1 MSKFIE
7 DLHKEHNDKVDAE
20 VLENINIFFSSGDDI
35 GVSLIQRKCR
45 CGYFSAS
52 RVLQKLIDEGKVK
65 EGKNSSSVCTFL

>member
-20 VLENINIFFSSGDDI
+20 VLEKVNIFFSSGDDI

-65 EGKNSSSVCTFL
+65 EGKTSSSICTFL

>member
-7 DLHKEHNDKVDAE
+7 NLHKEHNDKVDAE
-20 VLENINIFFSSGDDI
+20 VLENVNIFFSSGDDI

-52 RVLQKLIDEGKVK
+52 RVLQKLIDGGKVK
-65 EGKNSSSVCTFL
+65 EGKTSSSVCTVL

>member
-7 DLHKEHNDKVDAE
+7 DIHKEHNDKVDAE
-20 VLENINIFFSSGDDI
+20 LLEKVNMFFSSGDEI

-45 CGYFSAS
+45 SGYFSAS

-65 EGKNSSSVCTFL
+65 EGKTSRSICTVL